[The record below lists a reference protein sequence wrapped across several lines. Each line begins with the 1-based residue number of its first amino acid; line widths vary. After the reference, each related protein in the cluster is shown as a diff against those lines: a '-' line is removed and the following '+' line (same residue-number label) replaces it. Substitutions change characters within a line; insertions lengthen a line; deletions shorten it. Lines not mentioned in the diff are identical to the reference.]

1 MTYTFVCQIAKK
13 PVFTGVDVTYM
24 GVRQKACF
32 FVLARGLKTEKE
44 GSVFALHRDGLRGV
58 HAPSVSPVC
67 PKPTITE
74 ATTTPYC
81 PLPMVAILRWG
92 KPHTPKGD
100 FGEIGS
106 ESDSLAERKNTT
118 MNPQRVRVVYNCAV
132 SFLSEPMSEANLS
145 IVSRRRTSIK
155 GVWQRSMT
163 S

>member
-1 MTYTFVCQIAKK
+1 MIFQGKLRLHGGYFKN
-13 PVFTGVDVTYM
+13 
-24 GVRQKACF
+24 ACF
-32 FVLARGLKTEKE
+32 FVLARGPKTEKE

-58 HAPSVSPVC
+58 HAPSVSLVC
-67 PKPTITE
+67 PKLTITE

-81 PLPMVAILRWG
+81 PLPMVALLRWG

-106 ESDSLAERKNTT
+106 ESDSLAERKNAT
-118 MNPQRVRVVYNCAV
+118 MNPKRVRVVYNCAV